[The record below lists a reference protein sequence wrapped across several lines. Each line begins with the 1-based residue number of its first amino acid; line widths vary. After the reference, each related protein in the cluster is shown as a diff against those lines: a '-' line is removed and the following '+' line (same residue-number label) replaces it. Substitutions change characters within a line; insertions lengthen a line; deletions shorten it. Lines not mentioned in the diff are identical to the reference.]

1 LIIDVVPDS
10 PAEKA
15 GIIGS
20 ESEITIG
27 MVAYPVGGDV
37 IIKIDDNN
45 VSSVEDLLEYLSN
58 KEVGETIKLGII
70 RNNIEISVKVLLGE
84 RPE

>member
-1 LIIDVVPDS
+1 
-10 PAEKA
+10 
-15 GIIGS
+15 
-20 ESEITIG
+20 
-27 MVAYPVGGDV
+27 
-37 IIKIDDNN
+37 
-45 VSSVEDLLEYLSN
+45 LSN